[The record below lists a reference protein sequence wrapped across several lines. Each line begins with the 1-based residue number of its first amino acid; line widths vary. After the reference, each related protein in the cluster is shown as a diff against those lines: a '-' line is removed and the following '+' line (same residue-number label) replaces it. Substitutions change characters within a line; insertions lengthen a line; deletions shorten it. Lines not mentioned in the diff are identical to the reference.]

1 MKKTLIVF
9 MSLLIIESIP
19 VISYLITN
27 NNLLFRFI
35 FIIQFFYITYV
46 NILNFHIIS
55 LSFQISLYNIEFH
68 SHIYLVFI
76 YVRILFSIY
85 QLNHYTIF

>member
-19 VISYLITN
+19 IISYLIIN

-35 FIIQFFYITYV
+35 FIIQFF
-46 NILNFHIIS
+46 
-55 LSFQISLYNIEFH
+55 
-68 SHIYLVFI
+68 
-76 YVRILFSIY
+76 
-85 QLNHYTIF
+85 